1 MHDDGPSFLAMIALV
16 AFVVATVILVFFGVG
31 YALGK
36 AGAARVRVCARRPEE
51 AVKLGREMGKIWRS
65 TQFTGGQASCGQ
77 VGPAPRCD
85 LGKDRVLETCR
96 ELPCPSLVGGTLLE
110 LFAHHLRALGG
121 GTRQQHE
128 PGTLVYTFHTV
139 DDDPDIVVSY
149 ELFTD
154 QDALAV
160 HRDSPTVTR
169 VIPELRAITSPGSV
183 QRLVP
188 AIGKGLAQ

>member
-1 MHDDGPSFLAMIALV
+1 MSTMRALPGRRDELLAILRRLV
-16 AFVVATVILVFFGVG
+16 ATA
-31 YALGK
+31 
-36 AGAARVRVCARRPEE
+36 E
-51 AVKLGREMGKIWRS
+51 A
-65 TQFTGGQASCGQ
+65 
-77 VGPAPRCD
+77 D
-85 LGKDRVLETCR
+85 
-96 ELPCPSLVGGTLLE
+96 
-110 LFAHHLRALGG
+110 
-121 GTRQQHE
+121 E